1 MRTPTVALAAL
12 ALVACQKPPATPP
25 PQPMLSAGQAQ
36 ALVTLLAAAPSQ
48 GFQPNAFPTDAIA
61 RDLKSPDAQT
71 RASAQGRLIAE
82 AQAYARAEHGLSI
95 PRRRMDPSWGMRP
108 AAYDAAADL
117 RQALAANSLP
127 AWTASLAPAD
137 PRYQALTKAYGQYLA
152 IAGAGGWSPVGG
164 PRDPALRQRLA
175 AEDPAASDGSLAQAI
190 ARAQMR
196 YGLKPT
202 GALDAATLAALNVP
216 AQARAAQIRANLER
230 WRWAPRET
238 PATRIEV
245 NSVGGVFDLY
255 QDGQVAMHMLV
266 AAGRPGDETPILASR
281 VHAVVLNPPW
291 NVPDSI
297 ADKELL
303 PKEQANPGY
312 LAEHGFVVSNPASGQ
327 RLVQQ
332 PGPKNSLGQVK
343 FVFDN
348 SYGVY
353 MHDTPAKAAF
363 SQAQRQVSHGCVR
376 LERALDLARLLLSED
391 ATGWPPE
398 RVDETLSGSDTTTIR
413 LQQSIPVEIF
423 YWTAWTN
430 PDGSVSFRDDVYGW
444 DAAVLRQLDAASS
457 SLA

>member
-1 MRTPTVALAAL
+1 MRSFAAAL
-12 ALVACQKPPATPP
+12 GALVLAACQKPPAQA
-25 PQPMLSAGQAQ
+25 QPMLSAGQAQ
-36 ALVTLLAAAPSQ
+36 TLVAVLASAPTQ
-48 GFQPNAFPTDAIA
+48 GFQPNAFPTEAID

-71 RASAQGRLIAE
+71 RASAQARLVAE
-82 AQAYARAEHGLSI
+82 AQAFARAEHGLSI
-95 PRRRMDPSWGMRP
+95 PKRRLDPSWGMRP
-108 AAYDAAADL
+108 AAYDAPADL
-117 RQALAANSLP
+117 QQALAANALP
-127 AWTASLAPAD
+127 AWAASLAPAD
-137 PRYQALTKAYGQYLA
+137 PRYEALTKAYDHYLA
-152 IAGAGGWSPVGG
+152 IASAGGWPLVGG

-175 AEDPAASDGSLAQAI
+175 AEDPAASEGRLAPAI
-190 ARAQMR
+190 ARAQDR

-202 GALDAATLAALNVP
+202 GALDAATIAALNVP
-216 AQARAAQIRANLER
+216 AEARAAQIRANLER

-238 PATRIEV
+238 PAARIEV
-245 NSVGGVFDLY
+245 NSVGGTFDLY

-303 PKEQANPGY
+303 PKEAAYPGY
-312 LAEHGFVVSNPASGQ
+312 LAQHGFVENTSGPGQ

-332 PGPKNSLGQVK
+332 PGPKNSLGRVK

-363 SQAQRQVSHGCVR
+363 AKAQRQVSHGCVR
-376 LERALDLARLLLSED
+376 LERALDLARLLLSQD

-423 YWTAWTN
+423 YWTAWVG

-444 DAAVLRQLDAASS
+444 DAAVLRQLDATSS